1 MLLDEV
7 QKQAAEIRGLK
18 QQQKQSVAQ
27 AQQLRNVQQQLTEV
41 RAALLKLQTKDELVA
56 QR

>member
-7 QKQAAEIRGLK
+7 QKQAAEIRGLN

-27 AQQLRNVQQQLTEV
+27 ARQLRNVQQQLTEV